1 MEEKMNGKIW
11 IKAMGCFLIT
21 LITVTVLSNI
31 GHAESQVPLWKSQ
44 TIYVPIYSHIYL
56 TDKRKIKLDLSV
68 TLSIRNTDAGKP
80 ITFHTVDYFNSEGTL
95 VKKFITKPHTLQPMS
110 SSYFTIEESD
120 TSGGWGANFIL
131 EWKSDDKITEP
142 VIEAIHSGAR
152 GTHSYIFDTQGKVIK
167 GVYE

>member
-1 MEEKMNGKIW
+1 MNGNIW

-21 LITVTVLSNI
+21 LLAVTVSANP
-31 GHAESQVPLWKSQ
+31 GRTESQVPLWKSQ

-68 TLSIRNTDAGKP
+68 TLSIRNTDATKP
-80 ITFHTVDYFNSEGTL
+80 VTFQTVNYFNSEGTL
-95 VKKFITKPHTLQPMS
+95 IKSFITKPHTLPPMS

-120 TSGGWGANFIL
+120 TTGGWGANFIL
-131 EWKSDDKITEP
+131 EWKSDDKVTEP

-152 GTHSYIFDTQGKVIK
+152 GTHSYIFNTQRKSHQGSF
-167 GVYE
+167 